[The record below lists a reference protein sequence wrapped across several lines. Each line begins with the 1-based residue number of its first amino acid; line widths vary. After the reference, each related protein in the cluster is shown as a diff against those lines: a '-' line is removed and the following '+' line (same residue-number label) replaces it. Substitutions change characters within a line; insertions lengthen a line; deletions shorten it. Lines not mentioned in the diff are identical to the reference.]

1 MPVDLYEGVPVDD
14 YPTALA
20 WYETLSPS
28 LGSVTAPQQSP
39 GCVAVYDYQ
48 RRRFGVHDHH
58 HQGARV
64 KSTVET
70 LGPTR
75 VRLAIEVPFAEL
87 EPTLRK
93 TYREVAQQINIPG
106 FRRGKVPAAVI
117 DQRVGREAVLNEAV
131 QEVIPQ
137 QLVVAIQEHKVK
149 TLGRPEVST
158 VEVSH
163 GEPLKF
169 VAEMDI
175 RPEINLPDLSGIS
188 VTVDEVQ
195 VEESEID
202 EQVGSLR
209 ERFATLKAV
218 ERPAA
223 EGDFVQIDLAATVD
237 GNPVEGGTAT
247 NLSHEVG
254 SGTLLPGLDEVLV
267 GMSAGESKTFLT
279 PLVAGEHAGKEA
291 DVEVTVRT
299 VKEKDLP
306 PLDDDFAQLASEFD
320 TLDELREDSRGRLT
334 RVKRAQQLYAAR
346 DKALAEL
353 VERSGVPA
361 PEGVVRDEVEHRKKH
376 LSEELERAGRSLQEY
391 LVLEEKTE
399 EQMDAELAE
408 AATEGV
414 KIQMVLDALAEAERI
429 NVSDDEYRQEIV
441 QRAQQVGVEPQQYYD
456 QLIRAGAA
464 GAVSGDLRR
473 GKTLSLLL
481 DRVTMTDTAGNPV
494 TVEAVAETPAE
505 TPA

>member
-1 MPVDLYEGVPVDD
+1 
-14 YPTALA
+14 
-20 WYETLSPS
+20 
-28 LGSVTAPQQSP
+28 
-39 GCVAVYDYQ
+39 
-48 RRRFGVHDHH
+48 
-58 HQGARV
+58 V

-93 TYREVAQQINIPG
+93 TYRQVAQQINIPG
-106 FRRGKVPAAVI
+106 FRRGKVPSAVI
-117 DQRVGREAVLNEAV
+117 DQRIGREAVLNEAV

-163 GEPLKF
+163 GQPLKF

-175 RPEINLPDLSGIS
+175 RPELTLPDLSEIS
-188 VTVDEVQ
+188 VTVDEIQ

-202 EQVGSLR
+202 EQVSALR
-209 ERFATLKAV
+209 ERFATLKTV

-223 EGDFVQIDLAATVD
+223 NGDFVQIDLEATVD
-237 GNPVEGGTAT
+237 GKPVEGGTAT

-254 SGTLLPGLDEVLV
+254 SGALLPGLDEVLV
-267 GMSAGESKTFLT
+267 GMSAGESTTFAT
-279 PLVAGEHAGKEA
+279 PLVAGEYAGNEA
-291 DVEVTVRT
+291 DVAVTVRT
-299 VKEKDLP
+299 VKEKELP

-320 TLDELREDSRGRLT
+320 TLAELREDSRSRLA

-361 PEGVVRDEVEHRKKH
+361 PDGVVRDEVTHRKQH
-376 LSEELERAGRSLQEY
+376 LAEELERVGRSLQEY
-391 LVLEEKTE
+391 LDMEEKTE
-399 EQMDAELAE
+399 DQMDTELAE
-408 AATEGV
+408 AAAEGV
-414 KIQMVLDALAEAERI
+414 KIQMVLDALAEAEQI
-429 NVSDDEYRQEIV
+429 EVSDDEYGQEIV
-441 QRAQQVGVEPQQYYD
+441 QRAQRVGAEPQQYYE
-456 QLIRAGAA
+456 QLVQTGAA
-464 GAVSGDLRR
+464 ASVYGDVRR

-481 DRVTMTDTAGNPV
+481 DRVTITDTAGGAV
-494 TVEAVAETPAE
+494 TVEAVREAVGETAGEPA
-505 TPA
+505 A